1 MSVAAAPT
9 VSTSDRN
16 LADRFARE
24 AEPLLDVLYR
34 RAHKLTR
41 CDADAED
48 LLQDA
53 LLDAYQGFHA
63 FREGSNVKAWLFRI
77 LYNRWIST
85 YRRRQSR
92 PTEVSVEEL
101 TERHLAARAIRSPA
115 GLRSAEEEALEA
127 LPDSRIRSAIRD
139 LPEDFRVVVYYSEVR
154 GYTYAETAAVLDI
167 PVGTA
172 MSRASRAR
180 KRLRAALT
188 PDFAAVE
195 QRIA

>member
-1 MSVAAAPT
+1 VSVAAAPT
-9 VSTSDRN
+9 MSASDRN

-34 RAHKLTR
+34 RAQKLTR
-41 CDADAED
+41 RDADAED

-53 LLDAYQGFHA
+53 LLDAYQGFHT

-92 PTEVSVEEL
+92 PTEISVEEL
-101 TERHLAARAIRSPA
+101 TERHLGARASRSPA

-127 LPDSRIRSAIRD
+127 LPDSRIRSAILD

-180 KRLRAALT
+180 KRLRIALT